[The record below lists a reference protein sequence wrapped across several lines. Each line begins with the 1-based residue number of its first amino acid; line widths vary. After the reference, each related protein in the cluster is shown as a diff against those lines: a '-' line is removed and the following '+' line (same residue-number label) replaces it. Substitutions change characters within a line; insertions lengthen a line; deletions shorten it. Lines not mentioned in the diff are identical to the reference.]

1 MCRLQWHRKLPR
13 KKVNQ
18 NHVNSF
24 YNTSPSTLTD
34 ARPIGD
40 SGGWEVDAW
49 GDFETEH
56 PPQKDTKSSDRDA
69 ERKKRQEERR
79 LKQQQARQKRSAGLG
94 GTKPSGLGDVK
105 KD

>member
-1 MCRLQWHRKLPR
+1 M
-13 KKVNQ
+13 
-18 NHVNSF
+18 
-24 YNTSPSTLTD
+24 NTVILYITITLLDTKPANDSSGWD
-34 ARPIGD
+34 AEG
-40 SGGWEVDAW
+40 W
-49 GDFETEH
+49 GDFEAEH
-56 PPQKDTKSSDRDA
+56 QPKDTKSSDRDA

>member
-1 MCRLQWHRKLPR
+1 MAKFFGLNGLQIFITTLHY
-13 KKVNQ
+13 
-18 NHVNSF
+18 HVVF
-24 YNTSPSTLTD
+24 VDTKPTSDTS
-34 ARPIGD
+34 
-40 SGGWEVDAW
+40 GWEADGW
-49 GDFETEH
+49 GDFEAEQ
-56 PPQKDTKSSDRDA
+56 PSKKDTKNSDRDA

>member
-1 MCRLQWHRKLPR
+1 MNI
-13 KKVNQ
+13 V
-18 NHVNSF
+18 
-24 YNTSPSTLTD
+24 NTSLSIASLDTQPVTNSGWD
-34 ARPIGD
+34 AEG
-40 SGGWEVDAW
+40 W

-56 PPQKDTKSSDRDA
+56 PSKKSSDRDA
-69 ERKKRQEERR
+69 DRKKKQEERR

>member
-1 MCRLQWHRKLPR
+1 M
-13 KKVNQ
+13 
-18 NHVNSF
+18 
-24 YNTSPSTLTD
+24 NTVILYITITLLDTKPANDSSGWD
-34 ARPIGD
+34 AEG
-40 SGGWEVDAW
+40 W
-49 GDFETEH
+49 GDFEAEH
-56 PPQKDTKSSDRDA
+56 QPKKDTKSSDQDA